1 MTDVN
6 YTKNIYLARVAEKA
20 DCHEDTIKIM
30 EDLIKTKENDL
41 NLEERNILSSAYK
54 NLVSSRRSAWRSIN
68 AVEIKEKNS
77 NSKLVQLITDLKL
90 TLEKE
95 LKDLCNNILKI
106 LNEYL
111 IRKAKDNESKIFY
124 LKMRS
129 DYFRYLSEFEID
141 EKKTENIDNAL
152 NSYKQA
158 TELAV
163 KLPTTHPMKLGL
175 ALNYS
180 VFYYEILN
188 DKQTAFKIASEI
200 FNMANNQLEKTE
212 ENQYKDS
219 LAILQLLKENIEL
232 WKIKEEI
239 KEDVNQ

>member
-1 MTDVN
+1 
-6 YTKNIYLARVAEKA
+6 
-20 DCHEDTIKIM
+20 
-30 EDLIKTKENDL
+30 
-41 NLEERNILSSAYK
+41 
-54 NLVSSRRSAWRSIN
+54 
-68 AVEIKEKNS
+68 
-77 NSKLVQLITDLKL
+77 
-90 TLEKE
+90 
-95 LKDLCNNILKI
+95 
-106 LNEYL
+106 
-111 IRKAKDNESKIFY
+111 
-124 LKMRS
+124 MRS

-200 FNMANNQLEKTE
+200 FNMANDRLGGSE

-239 KEDVNQ
+239 KKDVNQ

>member
-124 LKMRS
+124 LKMRG
-129 DYFRYLSEFEID
+129 DYFRYLSEFETD
-141 EKKTENIDNAL
+141 EKKSENIDNAL
-152 NSYKQA
+152 NSYKEA
-158 TELAV
+158 TDLAE
-163 KLPTTHPMKLGL
+163 KLPTTHPTKLGL

-200 FNMANNQLEKTE
+200 FDVANNQLEKTE

-219 LAILQLLKENIEL
+219 LAILQLLKENIEM

>member
-41 NLEERNILSSAYK
+41 NLEERNILCSAYK

-95 LKDLCNNILKI
+95 LKD
-106 LNEYL
+106 
-111 IRKAKDNESKIFY
+111 F
-124 LKMRS
+124 
-129 DYFRYLSEFEID
+129 F
-141 EKKTENIDNAL
+141 
-152 NSYKQA
+152 
-158 TELAV
+158 
-163 KLPTTHPMKLGL
+163 
-175 ALNYS
+175 
-180 VFYYEILN
+180 
-188 DKQTAFKIASEI
+188 
-200 FNMANNQLEKTE
+200 
-212 ENQYKDS
+212 
-219 LAILQLLKENIEL
+219 
-232 WKIKEEI
+232 
-239 KEDVNQ
+239 

>member
-1 MTDVN
+1 LAFN
-6 YTKNIYLARVAEKA
+6 KSICNKGKKFQFKISLINNRFKINIRKR
-20 DCHEDTIKIM
+20 I
-30 EDLIKTKENDL
+30 
-41 NLEERNILSSAYK
+41 
-54 NLVSSRRSAWRSIN
+54 
-68 AVEIKEKNS
+68 
-77 NSKLVQLITDLKL
+77 
-90 TLEKE
+90 
-95 LKDLCNNILKI
+95 KDLCNNILKI

-239 KEDVNQ
+239 KKDVNQ

>member
-6 YTKNIYLARVAEKA
+6 YTKNIYLARVAEKS

-30 EDLIKTKENDL
+30 EDLIKTKDNDL

-54 NLVSSRRSAWRSIN
+54 NLVSSRRSALRSII
-68 AVEIKEKNS
+68 AVETKEKNS
-77 NSKLVQLITDLKL
+77 KLISLITELKQ

-111 IRKAKDNESKIFY
+111 IRKAKDIESKIFY
-124 LKMRS
+124 LKMRG
-129 DYFRYLSEFEID
+129 DYFRYLSEFETD

-152 NSYKQA
+152 NSYKEA
-158 TELAV
+158 TELAE
-163 KLPTTHPMKLGL
+163 KLPTTHPTKLGL

-200 FNMANNQLEKTE
+200 FDVANNQLEKTE

-219 LAILQLLKENIEL
+219 LAILQLLKENIEM

>member
-124 LKMRS
+124 LKMRG
-129 DYFRYLSEFEID
+129 DYFRYLSEFETD
-141 EKKTENIDNAL
+141 EKKN
-152 NSYKQA
+152 
-158 TELAV
+158 
-163 KLPTTHPMKLGL
+163 
-175 ALNYS
+175 
-180 VFYYEILN
+180 
-188 DKQTAFKIASEI
+188 
-200 FNMANNQLEKTE
+200 
-212 ENQYKDS
+212 
-219 LAILQLLKENIEL
+219 
-232 WKIKEEI
+232 
-239 KEDVNQ
+239 

>member
-124 LKMRS
+124 LKMRG

-152 NSYKQA
+152 NSYKEA
-158 TELAV
+158 TELAE
-163 KLPTTHPMKLGL
+163 KLPTTHPTKLGL

-200 FNMANNQLEKTE
+200 FDVANNQLEKTE

-232 WKIKEEI
+232 WKIKEEN

>member
-30 EDLIKTKENDL
+30 EELIKTKENDL
-41 NLEERNILSSAYK
+41 NLEERNILCSAYK

-124 LKMRS
+124 LKMKG
-129 DYFRYLSEFEID
+129 DYFRYLSEFETD

-152 NSYKQA
+152 NSYKEA
-158 TELAV
+158 TELAE
-163 KLPTTHPMKLGL
+163 KLPTTHPTKLGL

-200 FNMANNQLEKTE
+200 FDVGNNQLEKTE

-219 LAILQLLKENIEL
+219 LAILQLLKENIEM

>member
-41 NLEERNILSSAYK
+41 NLEERNILCSAYK

-111 IRKAKDNESKIFY
+111 IRKAKDIESKIFY
-124 LKMRS
+124 LKMRG

-152 NSYKQA
+152 NSYKEA
-158 TELAV
+158 TELAE
-163 KLPTTHPMKLGL
+163 KLPTTHPTKLGL

-200 FNMANNQLEKTE
+200 FDVANNQLEKTE

-232 WKIKEEI
+232 WKIKGEI